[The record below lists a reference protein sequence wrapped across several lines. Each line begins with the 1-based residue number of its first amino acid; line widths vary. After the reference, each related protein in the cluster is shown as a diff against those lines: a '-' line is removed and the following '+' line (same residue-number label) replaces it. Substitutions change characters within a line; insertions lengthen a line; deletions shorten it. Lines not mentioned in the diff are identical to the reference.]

1 VVLAREVVMSRP
13 PLITKDTRVAELLR
27 DYPETE
33 ELLINM
39 APPFKKLRN
48 PLLRRSVARVATLS
62 QAAVVARLPARVL
75 VDRLRAAVGQ
85 PPLEGN
91 DDDDIDYLGPRPDW
105 FDEAAVVTVLD
116 ESQLDPDVMPINPL
130 LRAAKELAYG
140 EIVQLVTSHVPAPG
154 IDVMRRKGYLI
165 WTTAHGQEVR
175 TYFTRGPTSPDG
187 SHTSI

>member
-1 VVLAREVVMSRP
+1 MSKP

-48 PLLRRSVARVATLS
+48 PLLRRSVGRVATLS
-62 QAAVVARLPARVL
+62 QAAGVARLPASVL

-85 PPLEGN
+85 PPVDGS
-91 DDDDIDYLGPRPDW
+91 DDDDIDYLGPRPTW

-116 ESQLDPDVMPINPL
+116 ESQLDPDVMPLNPL
-130 LRAAKELAYG
+130 LRAAKELADG

-154 IDVMRRKGYLI
+154 IDVMRRKGYST
-165 WTTAHGQEVR
+165 WATAHDQEIR
-175 TYFTRGPTSPDG
+175 TYFTRNLTSPDA
-187 SHTSI
+187 SDTSD